1 MPMPMSDKD
10 KTRVKSGYT
19 MLEIMIVVGILTV
32 IVTMAIPSI
41 TRTKKHAYETA
52 AIEGLRAIGDA
63 EELYYEVSGYYTG
76 GGNQIQDLRK
86 VDAIDSGS
94 YGASAGEGVFIKGY
108 SIQFVNI
115 GEHAQNYSV
124 AAVPIIRG
132 MNLRTFF
139 LEGDGII
146 IDQSGNIL

>member
-1 MPMPMSDKD
+1 MPKSENEK
-10 KTRVKSGYT
+10 KQVKSGYT

-32 IVTMAIPSI
+32 IITMAIPSI
-41 TRTKKHAYETA
+41 TRMKKHAYETA
-52 AIEGLRAIGDA
+52 AIEGLQAIGEA
-63 EELYYEVSGYYTG
+63 EELYYDVSGYYTG

-94 YGASAGEGVFIKGY
+94 YPANAGEGIFIKGY
-108 SIQFVNI
+108 SIQFVDI

-124 AAVPIIRG
+124 AAMPIIRG
-132 MNLRTFF
+132 MDLRTFF

-146 IDQSGNIL
+146 RDQFGNPI